1 MASFDIYTKAV
12 EQVFELDYRLT
23 LKIEVLFNE
32 TRKRKIGEEI
42 KENFHNEFIIGGSNI
57 TTNLKYRYRLVL
69 SPKGDR
75 ENILYIDWDNYD
87 DLFMAIE
94 RSIAICD
101 PDNPNTPFQRIID
114 DTGEIIDIRCD
125 SLKVKYQKVMDRW
138 KNTLDM
144 IPFVLIDNSTGNTTE
159 AIRFRFSADSC
170 YDIPISRIR
179 GLRRFLMT
187 YNPVLHAGAIA
198 RYMASTPL
206 LGSNRTSMVR

>member
-101 PDNPNTPFQRIID
+101 PNNPNTPFQRIID

-170 YDIPISRIR
+170 HDIPISRIR